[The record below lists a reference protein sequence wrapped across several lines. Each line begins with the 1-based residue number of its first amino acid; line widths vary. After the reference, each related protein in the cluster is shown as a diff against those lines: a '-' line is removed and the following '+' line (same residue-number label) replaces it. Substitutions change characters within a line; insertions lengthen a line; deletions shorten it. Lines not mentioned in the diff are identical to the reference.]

1 VEKKLCE
8 GIMERRG
15 GKKTVLIE
23 TVGVADT
30 TAEPSSHS

>member
-8 GIMERRG
+8 GIVERRG

-23 TVGVADT
+23 SVGVADT
-30 TAEPSSHS
+30 TAEPS